1 MEFLADIYLFA
12 GFICSLLGLKSLA
25 KRLKRKSDALLETIQ
40 AELDQVRRDQEARI
54 DQARR
59 EEEAKR
65 EESLKQYAA
74 SRKVLEEAKRLER
87 QKCFNDPERNT
98 QDWDLH
104 QERLRKC
111 KASRYDGC
119 SYYVGPRGGVYYI
132 NYRGRKTY
140 C

>member
-12 GFICSLLGLKSLA
+12 GLVCRLFGLKRLS
-25 KRLKRKSDALLETIQ
+25 KRLKEKGDALLERCT
-40 AELDQVRRDQEARI
+40 AEI

-98 QDWDLH
+98 QDWELH

-119 SYYVGPRGGVYYI
+119 SYYVGPRGGIYYI

>member
-12 GFICSLLGLKSLA
+12 GLVCRLFGLKRLS
-25 KRLKRKSDALLETIQ
+25 KRLKEKGDALLERCT
-40 AELDQVRRDQEARI
+40 AEI

-59 EEEAKR
+59 EQEAR
-65 EESLKQYAA
+65 EEKA
-74 SRKVLEEAKRLER
+74 RKHLEEAIRLER
-87 QKCFNDPERNT
+87 QKCFADPERNT
-98 QDWDLH
+98 QDWELH
-104 QERLRKC
+104 WERLHTC

>member
-12 GFICSLLGLKSLA
+12 GLVCRRFGLKRLS
-25 KRLKRKSDALLETIQ
+25 KRLKEKGDALLERCT
-40 AELDQVRRDQEARI
+40 AEI

-59 EEEAKR
+59 EQEAREEKARKHREEAI
-65 EESLKQYAA
+65 
-74 SRKVLEEAKRLER
+74 RLER
-87 QKCFNDPERNT
+87 QKCFADPERNT
-98 QDWDLH
+98 QDWELH

-132 NYRGRKTY
+132 IYRGRKTY

>member
-40 AELDQVRRDQEARI
+40 AELDQVRRDQEA
-54 DQARR
+54 
-59 EEEAKR
+59 KR

-98 QDWDLH
+98 QDWELH